1 MMLLLCYTY
10 ILSFVVA
17 LGLAL
22 QNELPCK
29 AKQKTGG
36 LDMLCEAFDQFQ
48 RLAIVLCG

>member
-1 MMLLLCYTY
+1 MMLLLYCSY

-22 QNELPCK
+22 QNQLPCK

-36 LDMLCEAFDQFQ
+36 LGMLCEAFDLFQ